1 MKRMNELKLV
11 VENGKLVADSRE
23 VAEMIGKDHAH
34 LCRDIA
40 GYVEVISQNPKL
52 DSDGNNPKLDSS
64 SGDSTNPKL
73 GALTNPKLDLLDFF
87 MPSTYV
93 DKKGESRK
101 CYKLTK
107 QGCEMVANK
116 LTGKKGIMFTAVYVQ
131 RFNDMEK
138 ELSRPHDSYMI
149 ADPVER
155 ALKWAEEEKVRQEQA
170 KLIEEAKPKALFAD
184 AVASSST
191 SILIRDLAKVL
202 HQNGIKIGQNRMFDW
217 LRDHGYLIKR
227 GSDKN
232 MPTQRAMELKL
243 FHIKEG
249 TYIDS
254 NGNNITTKTPKVT
267 GKGQIYF
274 VNKFLSA

>member
-1 MKRMNELKLV
+1 MNELKLV

-23 VAEMIGKDHAH
+23 VADMIGKDHAH

-40 GYVEVISQNPKL
+40 GYIDTLTESKIGFG
-52 DSDGNNPKLDSS
+52 DGNNPKLDSS
-64 SGDSTNPKL
+64 SGNTSIL
-73 GALTNPKLDLLDFF
+73 RASDFF
-87 MPSTYV
+87 ISSTYKQAGNGKAV
-93 DKKGESRK
+93 K

-116 LTGKKGIMFTAVYVQ
+116 LTGKKGIIFTAVYVQ

>member
-1 MKRMNELKLV
+1 MNELKLV

-23 VAEMIGKDHAH
+23 VADMIGKDHAH

-40 GYVEVISQNPKL
+40 GYIEVIGTETNLGVS
-52 DSDGNNPKLDSS
+52 
-64 SGDSTNPKL
+64 DSTNPKL
-73 GALTNPKLDLLDFF
+73 GALTNPKLDSLDFF

-155 ALKWAEEEKVRQEQA
+155 ALKWAEEEKVRQEQV
-170 KLIEEAKPKALFAD
+170 KQLEEQKPMVVFANSVSVSHSD
-184 AVASSST
+184 
-191 SILIRDLAKVL
+191 ILIGELAKIVK
-202 HQNGIKIGQNRMFDW
+202 QNGVPNIGQNRLFKWM
-217 LRDHGYLIKR
+217 RDHKYLISR
-227 GSDKN
+227 VGTDYN
-232 MPTQRAMELKL
+232 MPTQKAMDMGL
-243 FHIKEG
+243 FRIKE
-249 TYIDS
+249 
-254 NGNNITTKTPKVT
+254 TTINHSDGHTSISKTPKVT

-274 VNKFLSA
+274 VNKLLGGTKELTA